1 MYPEPIQRLIALFSK
16 FPTIGPRTAS
26 RFVFYLL
33 SKPKEEVQKLL
44 EGIIE
49 LREKIRTCA
58 FCFNPFDSSL
68 QQEETLCAICQNSGR
83 AKGLLCVVEKE
94 SDLEALEKT
103 QQYDGLY
110 FILGGTIGTLKKED
124 RESIRLKELKE
135 CISSPKNFGLPFSFK
150 EIIIALNPTTEGEAT
165 ALYLERELK
174 DAGVKLTRLG
184 RGLPIGGELEYAD
197 PETLKQS
204 LENRR

>member
-1 MYPEPIQRLIALFSK
+1 MYPEPIQALIALFAK

-33 SKPKEEVQKLL
+33 SKPKEDVQKLL
-44 EGIIE
+44 EGITE
-49 LREKIRTCA
+49 LKEKIRTCL
-58 FCFNPFDSSL
+58 FCFNPFDKTIEH
-68 QQEETLCAICQNSGR
+68 EETLCGVCKNQAR
-83 AKGLLCVVEKE
+83 ANGLLCVVEKE
-94 SDLEALEKT
+94 SDLEAIEKT

-124 RESIRLKELKE
+124 RENIRMKELKE
-135 CISSPKNFGLPFSFK
+135 RVANPKSFGLPSSFR
-150 EIIIALNPTTEGEAT
+150 EVIIALNPTTEGEAT

-184 RGLPIGGELEYAD
+184 RGLPIGAELEYAD
-197 PETLKQS
+197 EETLRQS
-204 LENRR
+204 LANRR

>member
-1 MYPEPIQRLIALFSK
+1 MYPEPIQRLIELFSK

-33 SKPKEEVQKLL
+33 SKPKEDIKKLL
-44 EGIIE
+44 EGIVE
-49 LREKIRTCA
+49 LKAKIRTCA
-58 FCFNPFDSSL
+58 FCFNPFDVTL
-68 QQEETLCAICQNSGR
+68 RQGETLCAICQNQGR
-83 AKGLLCVVEKE
+83 ANGLLCVVEKE

-135 CISSPKNFGLPFSFK
+135 RVAKPKNFGLPSPLK

-174 DAGVKLTRLG
+174 DSKVKLTRLG

-197 PETLKQS
+197 SETLKQS

>member
-33 SKPKEEVQKLL
+33 SKPNKDVQELL
-44 EGIIE
+44 EGIAE
-49 LREKIRTCA
+49 LKKKIRTCS
-58 FCFNPFDSSL
+58 FCFNPFDIGE
-68 QQEETLCAICQNSGR
+68 QGETLCFICQNPGR
-83 AKGLLCVVEKE
+83 ANGLLCVVEKE

-110 FILGGTIGTLKKED
+110 FILGGTVGTLKKED
-124 RESIRLKELKE
+124 RESIRMKELKE
-135 CISSPKNFGLPFSFK
+135 RIAHPKDFGLPSPFK

-174 DAGVKLTRLG
+174 DAQVKLTRLG

-197 PETLKQS
+197 EETLRQS
-204 LENRR
+204 LLNRR

>member
-1 MYPEPIQRLIALFSK
+1 MYPEPIQRLISLFSK
-16 FPTIGPRTAS
+16 FPTIGPRTAA

-33 SKPKEEVQKLL
+33 SKPKEDIVKLL
-44 EGIIE
+44 EGITE
-49 LREKIRTCA
+49 LREKIRTCV
-58 FCFNPFDSSL
+58 FCFNPFDNTVE
-68 QQEETLCAICQNSGR
+68 QGKTLCHICQNTGR
-83 AKGLLCVVEKE
+83 SNGLLCVVEKE

-135 CISSPKNFGLPFSFK
+135 RVQNPKNFGLPSSFK
-150 EIIIALNPTTEGEAT
+150 EIIIALNPTIEGEAT
-165 ALYLERELK
+165 ALYVERELK

-197 PETLKQS
+197 SETLKQS
-204 LENRR
+204 LESRR

>member
-1 MYPEPIQRLIALFSK
+1 MYPAPIQRLIALFSK

-33 SKPKEEVQKLL
+33 CESQEDIKKLL
-44 EGIIE
+44 GGIAE
-49 LREKIRTCA
+49 LKEKIRTCS
-58 FCFNPFDSSL
+58 FCFNPFDASL
-68 QQEETLCAICQNSGR
+68 QKEGTMCVICQNPR
-83 AKGLLCVVEKE
+83 RTNGLLCVVEKE

-124 RESIRLKELKE
+124 RENIRLKELKE
-135 CISSPKNFGLPFSFK
+135 RVENPKNFGLPPSFK

-174 DAGVKLTRLG
+174 DSGIKLTRLG

-197 PETLKQS
+197 SETLKQS